1 MPLLVCSKERGSCAM
16 NSMVKAFPTWPGL
29 DMSKKVSEARA
40 RSTRSSNKMV
50 TVMAVRIISEK
61 SLKVKTSK

>member
-1 MPLLVCSKERGSCAM
+1 M
-16 NSMVKAFPTWPGL
+16 NSMVKSFPTWPGL
-29 DMSKKVSEARA
+29 DKSRKVSEARA

-50 TVMAVRIISEK
+50 TVMAAKIISEK

>member
-1 MPLLVCSKERGSCAM
+1 M
-16 NSMVKAFPTWPGL
+16 NSMVKTFPTWPGL
-29 DMSKKVSEARA
+29 DMSKRVSEARA

-50 TVMAVRIISEK
+50 TVMAARIISEK

>member
-1 MPLLVCSKERGSCAM
+1 M
-16 NSMVKAFPTWPGL
+16 NSVVKTFLTWPGL
-29 DMSKKVSEARA
+29 DMSKKVSEAGA

-50 TVMAVRIISEK
+50 TVMAARIISEK

>member
-1 MPLLVCSKERGSCAM
+1 M
-16 NSMVKAFPTWPGL
+16 NSMVKTFPTWPGL
-29 DMSKKVSEARA
+29 DMSKKVSEAKV

-50 TVMAVRIISEK
+50 TVMAARIISEK

>member
-1 MPLLVCSKERGSCAM
+1 M
-16 NSMVKAFPTWPGL
+16 NSMMKTFPTWPGL
-29 DMSKKVSEARA
+29 DMSNKVSEART

-50 TVMAVRIISEK
+50 TVMAARIISEK

>member
-1 MPLLVCSKERGSCAM
+1 M

-50 TVMAVRIISEK
+50 TVMAARIIAER
-61 SLKVKTSK
+61 SLKVKTSKKTSRSD